1 MFQLYTID
9 SYHERWRDWPF
20 ETSATS
26 RWRHGAKSSK
36 QFIAWKIRRRKKSSS

>member
-26 RWRHGAKSSK
+26 R
-36 QFIAWKIRRRKKSSS
+36 